1 MIQKKTKLQSKTLKQ
16 LKETKHRNKKTHTKT
31 WEERQMGKKILI
43 LLYIYPPHIHQAQ
56 GNLSVELWEE
66 AELPG
71 RCQAQGKRAN
81 STYEGLIWFLV

>member
-16 LKETKHRNKKTHTKT
+16 LKETKHRNKKTHTKHEKRDR
-31 WEERQMGKKILI
+31 WGKILI
-43 LLYIYPPHIHQAQ
+43 LLYIYPPHIHQAE